1 MHVTWQS
8 RHSVDKRNILD
19 NLDMVVLALDEAVD
33 DGIALETDPNVIAS
47 NVSKRGNDTIDVTLS
62 SLNEQVLLDV
72 YKQAK
77 ERFNR
82 TLLK

>member
-1 MHVTWQS
+1 
-8 RHSVDKRNILD
+8 VDKRNLLD

-47 NVSKRGNDTIDVTLS
+47 NVSKRGNDTMDVSLS
-62 SLNEQVLLDV
+62 GLNEQVLIDV

-77 ERFNR
+77 ERFN
-82 TLLK
+82 LSMLK

>member
-1 MHVTWQS
+1 MTL

-47 NVSKRGNDTIDVTLS
+47 NVSKRGVDTIDVSLS

-82 TLLK
+82 SMLK

>member
-1 MHVTWQS
+1 MYVAWWS

-47 NVSKRGNDTIDVTLS
+47 NVSKRGVDTIDVSLS

-82 TLLK
+82 SMLK